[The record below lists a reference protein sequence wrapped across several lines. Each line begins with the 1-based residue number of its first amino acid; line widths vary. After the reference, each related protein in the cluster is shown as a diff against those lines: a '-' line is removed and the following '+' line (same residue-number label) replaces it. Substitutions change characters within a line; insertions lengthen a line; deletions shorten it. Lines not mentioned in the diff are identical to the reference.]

1 MRRRGCLPAAPIP
14 RSSRLSNRSRGV
26 SGETSRSATARH
38 GVETGHRW
46 IWSSVKK
53 GSPVESPRAAA
64 RDAEAWHAEPRRP
77 PNMPGWP
84 GPPRVPP
91 FGAGDGR
98 AGANSDGAPAGGL
111 INRRGSVLRGLLSS
125 LKPLS
130 AKRGSPAQA
139 RHPTPSAAT
148 PGGSP
153 RRRSPPPRPHVA
165 RGGERFRARSSRS
178 CARRGLS
185 RPTTPWLL
193 FCFWAIS
200 TARSETSRQVMQGG
214 GPAARIRGFCSFF
227 SSSPFWFSHPRFS
240 ELPHSAGAARRGA
253 LERQPPSTRAEGAGR
268 EGPRNPSRLP
278 ARESRPDIPLD
289 DSGRR
294 RSELRRLHAQIPEHM
309 PQRWPGTPNAV
320 LRTTSLG
327 GPRPPGQMGMAAR
340 LDQQLGGYDGRVGS
354 PANFHLQSRSPKML
368 CFGYHL
374 SPISP
379 GMISIV
385 QTTPGGT
392 RWPAPPDS
400 LPPAL
405 PCPAPK
411 VRKTVISSLPYPASL
426 PLKVSRL
433 PMMLE

>member
-84 GPPRVPP
+84 GPPRVPL

-130 AKRGSPAQA
+130 AKRGSRP
-139 RHPTPSAAT
+139 RHGTRRQVL
-148 PGGSP
+148 P
-153 RRRSPPPRPHVA
+153 RRVGALVGAPPPLGHTSLGV
-165 RGGERFRARSSRS
+165 GSVSEREVLAPALDVDCPVPRHH
-178 CARRGLS
+178 G
-185 RPTTPWLL
+185 
-193 FCFWAIS
+193 FCF
-200 TARSETSRQVMQGG
+200 VF
-214 GPAARIRGFCSFF
+214 GPY
-227 SSSPFWFSHPRFS
+227 PPRDRR
-240 ELPHSAGAARRGA
+240 PHSAGAARRGA

-309 PQRWPGTPNAV
+309 PPRWPGTPNAV

-411 VRKTVISSLPYPASL
+411 VRKTVISSLPYLASL

>member
-53 GSPVESPRAAA
+53 GSPVESPRVEQTGSRCLGAGGLADGSRGQDDIQGRPAAA

-98 AGANSDGAPAGGL
+98 AGANSDGAPA
-111 INRRGSVLRGLLSS
+111 
-125 LKPLS
+125 
-130 AKRGSPAQA
+130 A
-139 RHPTPSAAT
+139 
-148 PGGSP
+148 
-153 RRRSPPPRPHVA
+153 
-165 RGGERFRARSSRS
+165 
-178 CARRGLS
+178 
-185 RPTTPWLL
+185 
-193 FCFWAIS
+193 
-200 TARSETSRQVMQGG
+200 
-214 GPAARIRGFCSFF
+214 
-227 SSSPFWFSHPRFS
+227 
-240 ELPHSAGAARRGA
+240 HSAGAARRGA

-309 PQRWPGTPNAV
+309 PPRWPGTPNAV

-327 GPRPPGQMGMAAR
+327 GPRPEGQMGMAAR